1 MIALEKPLD
10 CFARL
15 TCLCLRIIP
24 HPRIWHLPWDCA
36 CVNSGPLGRYRCSSA
51 CEWRPITLTH
61 THYGLFAW
69 RVELLADGQSSNCHH
84 TKRTD
89 YFFFMILVT
98 ARAIF
103 TSESKN
109 TKRKKKQKNS
119 TIWNPAESRGVRI
132 DILLI
137 NLIIWS
143 GRAVFFPASKQLHLL
158 IFIYSEN

>member
-51 CEWRPITLTH
+51 CEWRPITVTH
-61 THYGLFAW
+61 HGLFAW

-98 ARAIF
+98 ARAIL

>member
-1 MIALEKPLD
+1 
-10 CFARL
+10 
-15 TCLCLRIIP
+15 
-24 HPRIWHLPWDCA
+24 
-36 CVNSGPLGRYRCSSA
+36 
-51 CEWRPITLTH
+51 
-61 THYGLFAW
+61 
-69 RVELLADGQSSNCHH
+69 
-84 TKRTD
+84 
-89 YFFFMILVT
+89 MILVT

-109 TKRKKKQKNS
+109 TKQKKKQKNS
-119 TIWNPAESRGVRI
+119 IIWNPAESRGVRI

>member
-61 THYGLFAW
+61 YGLFAW

-89 YFFFMILVT
+89 YFFFHDISYST
-98 ARAIF
+98 RYFYIRRQKHKA
-103 TSESKN
+103 K
-109 TKRKKKQKNS
+109 KKKQKNS
-119 TIWNPAESRGVRI
+119 AIWNPAESRGVRI